1 MSKHPVDAMSE
12 EPTPSPSSTLPA
24 VRSAQVS
31 EHLRSYVLME
41 CRSMIRYVWANGI
54 PLPQDLQQSFDQL
67 DPPHPSTTVQPLS
80 SLSELHSGLARAIAP
95 ATPRTI
101 HLLETD
107 PYSGTL
113 LGILGPLP
121 NIRRLMCAA
130 LCFITLF
137 IGFAQSEDINKENL
151 QKLFSDLSGSTLL
164 VILGFYMSAA
174 GLGACFNS
182 LFMAYSYVSQ
192 RTYDPRYDSSYWIRL
207 ALGVIAGLMLAQLI
221 PIEGSDL
228 SKSGA
233 DLTKPLLA
241 LLGGFSASLVY
252 TILDRLVDT
261 LESLFRNGPKKI
273 AAVTA
278 VAREEPSRGKPP
290 ARARPPA
297 TAPAAGPEAA
307 GSAPPPEPKPLGGQA
322 ASLPLSCPPE

>member
-1 MSKHPVDAMSE
+1 
-12 EPTPSPSSTLPA
+12 
-24 VRSAQVS
+24 
-31 EHLRSYVLME
+31 ME

-54 PLPQDLQQSFDQL
+54 PLSRDLQQSFDQL
-67 DPPHPSTTVQPLS
+67 DLPQSSTNVQALS
-80 SLSELHSGLARAIAP
+80 SLSELHSGLARVIAP

-137 IGFAQSEDINKENL
+137 IVFAQSEDINKENL

-192 RTYDPRYDSSYWIRL
+192 LTYDPRYDSSYWIRL

-221 PIEGSDL
+221 PIQGGDL
-228 SKSGA
+228 SQSGA

-261 LESLFRNGPKKI
+261 LESLFRSGPMKP
-273 AAVTA
+273 APVP
-278 VAREEPSRGKPP
+278 VVVREEPSRGKPP
-290 ARARPPA
+290 ASARPPA
-297 TAPAAGPEAA
+297 PAPGPEET
-307 GSAPPPEPKPLGGQA
+307 GSAPTPER
-322 ASLPLSCPPE
+322 E